1 MYVGCKHGNDEEE
14 DRHPWRSCFRKIQI
28 SIQFLFRHKSDQD
41 QSDVCHGMKRAKEML
56 DKDSVFFWR
65 LFQDI
70 FKTSNINFTG
80 IAALISVWLLVTDN
94 VPRITGHTEC
104 QQFCEW
110 KDHLQKGFRL
120 CSLQVNIATPQIVE
134 SPVIS
139 SLAGDTWKAA
149 NTSVTGA
156 ANTWQRR
163 SLWTTRCS
171 SPLSPDST
179 DSMCWWKHLS
189 RTLTRVLR
197 MKEEERR
204 LVRTWMT

>member
-1 MYVGCKHGNDEEE
+1 MKIF
-14 DRHPWRSCFRKIQI
+14 RLSRRKIQI
-28 SIQFLFRHKSDQD
+28 SYNLFFRHKSEQD
-41 QSDVCHGMKRAKEML
+41 ESDVCHGMKRAKEML

-80 IAALISVWLLVTDN
+80 IAAFICVTLLVTEN
-94 VPRITGHTEC
+94 FPRTIGHTEC

-156 ANTWQRR
+156 ASTWQRR

-171 SPLSPDST
+171 SPLSPGST
-179 DSMCWWKHLS
+179 VSMCWWKRLS
-189 RTLTRVLR
+189 RTLIRVLR

-204 LVRTWMT
+204 LACAWMTQYTF